1 MKECRKLTLAK
12 GMDDKTP
19 SKRNVQ
25 NFSASHKV
33 AVIPDVYLG
42 MLIDFGENRN
52 LPTELARQ

>member
-1 MKECRKLTLAK
+1 MEECRKLTLAK

-33 AVIPDVYLG
+33 AVIPNVYLG
-42 MLIDFGENRN
+42 MLIDFG
-52 LPTELARQ
+52 TS